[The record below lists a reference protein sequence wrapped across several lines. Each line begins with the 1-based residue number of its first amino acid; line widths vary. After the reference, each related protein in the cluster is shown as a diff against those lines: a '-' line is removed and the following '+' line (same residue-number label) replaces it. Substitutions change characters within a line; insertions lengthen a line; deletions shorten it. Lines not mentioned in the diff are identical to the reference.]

1 MKKSPVRPCAVL
13 APCAGAVLTL
23 LGTLAAA
30 AEVDPPSTAPTTELR
45 PVLVQGVSHKAG
57 GLKAPQLTA
66 SRLAL
71 SALDTPASIES
82 IDVSLQQA
90 RGDTRVADT
99 VGRATGI
106 AVQASATSGSTY
118 SSRGFTGNESVA
130 SAEDGLRMATAS
142 GTQSTPTDSWGY
154 ERIEILRGPASVLYG
169 DGSIGGLVNLVRK
182 APGREAGAEL
192 TAGLGTAGDYRLG
205 LGLNQPLSAG
215 TALRVDALATGG
227 DGHVQR
233 GDHRHHKLMST
244 LRWQATPDLR
254 LDLSLDAHRERPTNH
269 FGTPLKA
276 DGSLWAELRRE
287 NYNVSDALWQV
298 DQDRARARL
307 DWRISDSLSARAVAY
322 RFQADRQWR
331 NLEEYSLAQD
341 GQQIERMGY
350 LGIQHRLRQSGLRA
364 DLLARLGAVQAL
376 VGVEH
381 MALDFVHANDR
392 YEYSSVSRVPLQ
404 GFDPGLYKARD
415 ALLPRSRSEVD
426 QQALF
431 AEASWQAAPRWLL
444 SLGLRRDRT
453 RVDRENFNP
462 APGTALPAPWAARFS
477 PSTWRLGT
485 VFQLDATQSL
495 YAQASTGTDPVGNVV
510 SISSANKDLRLT
522 EGRQLELGYKRAG
535 AGLEWTAALFEIVKD
550 HIITSPRPNR
560 PDDSVQGGSQRSR
573 GLELGAVWTPAP
585 GWRVD
590 ANTALVQ
597 ARYEHLFVVNA
608 AKETVSLAGHRPPNV
623 PERLANLWLSHS
635 AGAYEIGAGLRHVG
649 QRFTNRENAMSLAA
663 YTVLDASL
671 GWRFS
676 EAASLRLQ
684 LRNLGDKLYASSM
697 GSGRAAMLGAPRS
710 AALVLDWRLR

>member
-1 MKKSPVRPCAVL
+1 MKKFPARPCAVV
-13 APCAGAVLTL
+13 APCAAAALTL
-23 LGTLAAA
+23 LGMPARA

-45 PVLVQGVSHKAG
+45 PVLVQGASHKAG

-82 IDVSLQQA
+82 LDVALQQA

-106 AVQASATSGSTY
+106 MVQASATSGSTY

-154 ERIEILRGPASVLYG
+154 QRIEILRGPASVLYG

-182 APGREAGAEL
+182 APGREAATEL

-215 TALRVDALATGG
+215 TALRVDALASGG

-233 GDHRHHKLMST
+233 GDHRHAKLMST
-244 LRWQATPDLR
+244 LLWQATPDLR
-254 LDLSLDAHRERPTNH
+254 LDLSLDAHRERPSNH

-276 DGSLWAELRRE
+276 DGSLWPELRRE

-307 DWRISDSLSARAVAY
+307 DWRINDSLSARAVAY

-331 NLEEYSLAQD
+331 NLEAYKLAAN
-341 GQQIERMGY
+341 GLEIERSDY
-350 LGIQHRLRQSGLRA
+350 LAIVHKLRQHGGRA
-364 DLLARLGAVQAL
+364 ELLGKLGASVQWLA
-376 VGVEH
+376 GVEH
-381 MALDFVHANDR
+381 MAMDFVHANDGYDFSTR
-392 YEYSSVSRVPLQ
+392 SPVPLH
-404 GFDPGLYKARD
+404 GFDPGRYLMAADK
-415 ALLPRSRSEVD
+415 LLPRTSSQTR

-431 AEASWQAAPRWLL
+431 LEASWQAAPRWLL
-444 SLGLRRDRT
+444 SAGLRSDHT
-453 RVDRENFNP
+453 RVKRQILE
-462 APGTALPAPWAARFS
+462 LPAALNGPKPDAWPASFK
-477 PSTWRLGT
+477 PSTWRLGS

-495 YAQASTGTDPVGNVV
+495 YGQISTGTDPVSNIATL
-510 SISSANKDLRLT
+510 SKANKDLKLT
-522 EGRQLELGYKRAG
+522 EGRQFELGYKRAT
-535 AGLEWTAALFEIVKD
+535 ASLEWTAALFEIEKTN
-550 HIITSPRPNR
+550 IITSPRPNR

-573 GLELGAVWTPAP
+573 GLELSTTWQPTPA
-585 GWRVD
+585 WRVD

-597 ARYEHLFVVNA
+597 ARYEHLYA
-608 AKETVSLAGHRPPNV
+608 GPVSLEGKRPPNV
-623 PERLANLWLSHS
+623 PKQLANLWVSHRR
-635 AGAYEIGAGLRHVG
+635 GPVEIGAGLRHIG
-649 QRFTNRENAMSLAA
+649 QRFTNRENTRGLAA
-663 YTVLDASL
+663 YTLLDAGLS
-671 GWRFS
+671 WRAS
-676 EAASLRLQ
+676 EAATLRLQ

-697 GSGRAAMLGAPRS
+697 GSGDSAMLGAPRS
-710 AALVLDWRLR
+710 AAVVLDYRLR